1 MEPATK
7 NPLSFARVIRL
18 VLATVAVFYVG
29 LCLLVFFYQRH
40 LLYYPVVRTAA
51 EVDHLAL
58 AAHMERWTN
67 ADGQFI
73 GLKRLVTNQPSVG
86 SVFMC
91 YGNGSTAV
99 RCSVYADVIQQAAPL
114 DFYVLEYP
122 GYEDRGG
129 APSKGSLLNTATNA
143 FQRLDTTKPVYL
155 VGESLGTGVASY
167 LASEFPDKI
176 TGLMLLSPY
185 NRLADIAQNHYPLL
199 PARLIMLDDFWS
211 EHYLKKFHGL
221 VGIMIDGKDSV
232 VPAQFGH
239 RLYDGYAGPKRLWE
253 YPNCNHVE
261 LGESRETFWKSV
273 VDFWQTTKTN
283 VTAGAVSK
291 TKI

>member
-1 MEPATK
+1 MEPSAKKST
-7 NPLSFARVIRL
+7 SFSRVIRL
-18 VLATVAVFYVG
+18 TLGTVAFFYVG

-40 LLYYPVVRTAA
+40 LLYYPVVRTAE
-51 EVDHLAL
+51 EVNRLAL
-58 AAHMERWTN
+58 AANMERWTN
-67 ADGQFI
+67 AAGQFI
-73 GLKRLVTNQPSVG
+73 GLKRLVTNQPTMG
-86 SVFMC
+86 TVFML
-91 YGNGSTAV
+91 YGNGSSAV
-99 RCSVYADVIQQAAPL
+99 RCSVYADVIQQTAPL

-129 APSKGSLLNTATNA
+129 TPSRTSLLNTATNA
-143 FQRLDTTKPVYL
+143 FQRLDTAKPVYL

-167 LASEFPDKI
+167 LAGEFPDKI
-176 TGLMLLSPY
+176 TGVMLLSPY

-199 PARLIMLDDFWS
+199 PARWIMLDDFWS

-221 VGIMIDGKDSV
+221 VGVMIDGKDSV

-239 RLYDGYAGPKRLWE
+239 RLYDGYTGPKRLWA

-261 LGESRETFWKSV
+261 LGESPATFWKAV
-273 VDFWQTTKTN
+273 IEFWQTTTTN
-283 VTAGAVSK
+283 AAAVATAN